1 MEIYVIYL
9 SCTFGMI
16 FLDFVFS
23 NLYMEANYL
32 ACPLDRGILIFFLS
46 IAIDEGHITKCFISA
61 ES

>member
-32 ACPLDRGILIFFLS
+32 ACPGLIAVFLFFF
-46 IAIDEGHITKCFISA
+46 CQ
-61 ES
+61 

>member
-32 ACPLDRGILIFFLS
+32 AFPLDRGILIFFS
-46 IAIDEGHITKCFISA
+46 VNSN
-61 ES
+61 